1 MVPQEAWRGWRAK
14 EYEGCGPDFHPG
26 AASVL
31 DLSPFCFTT
40 TDPVSKRTMP
50 APSPPARPGR
60 PAGQV
65 PHFRRYPVSWKSIL
79 VISRSPC
86 AMVTPC
92 ILVCVVRPHR
102 QRSRSRC
109 RLFRRRNFRE
119 RENGNDGGKIY
130 LAVTVRIMI
139 SYAESSI
146 DAETEFGGVKS
157 FGAETF
163 RCCKGRVFEKPLE
176 WIRNRKVT
184 GAGISSAP
192 VGAQGTFQGGKVTGV
207 DLCDRNQN
215 PARS

>member
-1 MVPQEAWRGWRAK
+1 MTSRSSKPCLTGAKSRTRAK
-14 EYEGCGPDFHPG
+14 APAPGICAPMPPTRVSQPGRSLKSAATSLTSRGAGKKPVNSNASRASAPG
-26 AASVL
+26 AGL
-31 DLSPFCFTT
+31 
-40 TDPVSKRTMP
+40 
-50 APSPPARPGR
+50 
-60 PAGQV
+60 
-65 PHFRRYPVSWKSIL
+65 
-79 VISRSPC
+79 
-86 AMVTPC
+86 
-92 ILVCVVRPHR
+92 
-102 QRSRSRC
+102 SRSRTAGSTAFASC
-109 RLFRRRNFRE
+109 WSAMKSSTAPMWPLTTWPQPSSPLEKYLSRSILFTDKF
-119 RENGNDGGKIY
+119 